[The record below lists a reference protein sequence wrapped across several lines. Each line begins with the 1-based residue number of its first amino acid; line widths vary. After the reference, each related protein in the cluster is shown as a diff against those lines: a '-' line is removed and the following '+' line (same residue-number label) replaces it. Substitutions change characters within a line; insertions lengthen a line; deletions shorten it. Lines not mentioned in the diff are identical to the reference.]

1 MTNIAFSGVVLIGIR
16 ALGIFP
22 NQDEVDS
29 FLHFWKY
36 IGWLMGVDE
45 KWLVHKESDSWKL
58 LTVLDATCTPTIE
71 SLQC

>member
-22 NQDEVDS
+22 NPNEVDS

-45 KWLVHKESDSWKL
+45 KWLVHKESDS
-58 LTVLDATCTPTIE
+58 
-71 SLQC
+71 